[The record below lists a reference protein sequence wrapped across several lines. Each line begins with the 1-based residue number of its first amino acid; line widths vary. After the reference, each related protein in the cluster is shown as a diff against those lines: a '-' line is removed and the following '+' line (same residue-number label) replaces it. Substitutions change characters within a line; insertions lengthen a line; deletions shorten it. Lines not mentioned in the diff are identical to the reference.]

1 MSIFKRISTLW
12 KGVWESVVS
21 RGEDNHQLLVEGTIR
36 DYRDRQLKI
45 RQSLTNLVFQKKRLE
60 SKLAESG
67 QQLKEL
73 TMNMEKA
80 AKLGKD
86 DLALKII
93 AKMETTRDEA
103 GFLNEQIGKLEVD
116 IAEASNVEKEL
127 SVKIGESGEKLRLL
141 GSRIEALKLRKEL
154 QEDLNSLSG
163 SIKSLSTD
171 NGIQRLKDQALKLE
185 VELETVNG
193 GDLEAELRMMEQENI
208 SSRHQ
213 EMLDQVKAGL
223 KVAKPVPTDGIIV
236 A

>member
-1 MSIFKRISTLW
+1 MSFFKRISTLW

-60 SKLAESG
+60 NKLAESSH
-67 QQLKEL
+67 QLKEL

-103 GFLNEQIGKLEVD
+103 GFLNEQVGKLEAD

-141 GSRIEALKLRKEL
+141 GSRIEALKLRREL

-185 VELETVNG
+185 VELETANG
-193 GDLEAELRMMEQENI
+193 GDLEAELRMMEQENV

-213 EMLDQVKAGL
+213 EMLDQVKARL
-223 KVAKPVPTDGIIV
+223 KVSKPLPTDGIIV